1 MFFLYARFLADTTD
15 ADRLEPDAGAVDVVG
30 ADAINRVP
38 TGRFGELVS
47 RVERVPALRLFVRV
61 AIVLSDSQNKDKHV
75 VALHMI
81 GQQNKSGKMR
91 SKEVRSE
98 CLTTP

>member
-1 MFFLYARFLADTTD
+1 MR
-15 ADRLEPDAGAVDVVG
+15 EPDALAEDAIAPGAEEAEG
-30 ADAINRVP
+30 ADAIKRVP
-38 TGRFGELVS
+38 TVFFGELTD

-61 AIVLSDSQNKDKHV
+61 AIVLSDSKNKDKHV

-91 SKEVRSE
+91 AKEVRSG

>member
-1 MFFLYARFLADTTD
+1 M
-15 ADRLEPDAGAVDVVG
+15 LEPGTVAAEAGADVVG

-38 TGRFGELVS
+38 TVFFGELAD

-61 AIVLSDSQNKDKHV
+61 AIVLSDSKNKDKHV

-81 GQQNKSGKMR
+81 GHVGKSGKM
-91 SKEVRSE
+91 KTI
-98 CLTTP
+98 CLTAFLKNLVTNNTSNT